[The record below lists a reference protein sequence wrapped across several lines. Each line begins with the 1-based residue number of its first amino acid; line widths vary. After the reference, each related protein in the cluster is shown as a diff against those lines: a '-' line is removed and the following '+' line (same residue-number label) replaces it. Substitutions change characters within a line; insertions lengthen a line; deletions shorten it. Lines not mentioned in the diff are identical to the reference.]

1 MLNIANTTTKAD
13 GTIEPKEAVLTMQV
27 EKTNILENYK
37 FTVYPYTL
45 EESIERAYKNRPD
58 LLSMQATKDAV
69 NENLKY
75 AKKSYLPDLTGSVG
89 YNWGNNN
96 YYSTNGITLGA
107 YLTMSNLNIM
117 DTNLMIKES
126 KAQLEVAEQNL
137 ELIKQNIYFEV
148 QNAYINMIQLEKN
161 IPLMQTK
168 VKQTLEN
175 YELADARYEV
185 GLGNFIELQDAK
197 ENYNNAQRDYVQTI
211 YKYNVALTD
220 LQTAMGEK

>member
-1 MLNIANTTTKAD
+1 MILNFMDI
-13 GTIEPKEAVLTMQV
+13 
-27 EKTNILENYK
+27 
-37 FTVYPYTL
+37 
-45 EESIERAYKNRPD
+45 
-58 LLSMQATKDAV
+58 
-69 NENLKY
+69 KY
-75 AKKSYLPDLTGSVG
+75 SVAQGKSYLEM
-89 YNWGNNN
+89 
-96 YYSTNGITLGA
+96 A
-107 YLTMSNLNIM
+107 QENIE
-117 DTNLMIKES
+117 LS
-126 KAQLEVAEQNL
+126 K
-137 ELIKQNIYFEV
+137 KNIYFEV